1 MKKYFVSYFGSTI
14 VEAEDEDDACEI
26 ATENP
31 ELKKIYAYE
40 IDKEGYLL
48 KNGIRL

>member
-1 MKKYFVSYFGSTI
+1 MKQYFVRFSGTAI
-14 VEAEDEDDACEI
+14 VEAEDEDDACKI

-31 ELKKIYAYE
+31 EFDEIDAYE

-48 KNGIRL
+48 KNGTRL